1 MADSATEQL
10 LRKIRAEASYDFVRN
25 ASLPILIADGGQK
38 LYLANP
44 ALAEAFGYADAK
56 EVEELLEHREFLP
69 AHFSADTL
77 AQLYELLFKNGS
89 LTGWLMRGRRRDGR
103 EIALE
108 INARGSLRTAQ
119 GPADS
124 LEALFIRPGYER
136 DSEAFLQKA
145 RQEAELAS
153 KAKNEFLS
161 NISHELRTPLNI
173 IIGMLSLAL
182 EDESAGEE
190 LKQNLGLAKDAADGL
205 FSIVNDLITLSN
217 LEGRRLTSD
226 LAQFSPN
233 LLLHSMVRQFTAAAG
248 AKGVILTAKT
258 SDQGDVILDGGY
270 NLIVMAMEKLL
281 HNAVKFVPEKGEVV
295 LNAEV
300 AVNSDGPWLRCV
312 VQDNGPGLDE
322 SFLGGQEAFRQGD
335 GSMNRR
341 HGGLGLG
348 LSLASSLVSIL
359 GGRLIL
365 GNRDSGGA
373 ETGFVVPVKFST
385 VDYHGG

>member
-1 MADSATEQL
+1 MADSVTD
-10 LRKIRAEASYDFVRN
+10 KMRADASHEFVRHT
-25 ASLPILIADGGQK
+25 SLPVLIVDGNQS
-38 LYLANP
+38 LYVANQ
-44 ALAEAFGYADAK
+44 ALAEVFGYNDVK
-56 EVEELLEHREFLP
+56 EVEELLENHEFLP
-69 AHFSADTL
+69 AHFNADTI
-77 AQLYELLFKNGS
+77 AQLYELLSKNGM

-103 EIALE
+103 ELNLE
-108 INARGSLRTAQ
+108 INARGHLRTAQ
-119 GPADS
+119 GPADFI
-124 LEALFIRPGYER
+124 EALFIQPGHVR

-145 RQEAELAS
+145 KKEAELAS

-182 EDESAGEE
+182 EDEAAGEE
-190 LKQNLGLAKDAADGL
+190 LKQNLVLAKDAADGL

-217 LEGRRLTSD
+217 LEARRLTSD
-226 LAQFSPN
+226 VAQFSPN
-233 LLLHSMVRQFTAAAG
+233 LLLHSLSRQFAATAE
-248 AKGVILTAKT
+248 AKGVTLVVKT

-281 HNAVKFVPEKGEVV
+281 HNAIKFVPEKGEVI
-295 LNAEV
+295 LKAEV
-300 AVNSDGPWLRCV
+300 AVNSDGPWLKCIV
-312 VQDNGPGLDE
+312 LDNGPGLDE
-322 SFLGGQEAFRQGD
+322 CILGNQEMFRQGD

-365 GNRDSGGA
+365 NNRDCGGA
-373 ETGFVVPVKFST
+373 ETGFAVPVKFST
-385 VDYHGG
+385 VDYHN